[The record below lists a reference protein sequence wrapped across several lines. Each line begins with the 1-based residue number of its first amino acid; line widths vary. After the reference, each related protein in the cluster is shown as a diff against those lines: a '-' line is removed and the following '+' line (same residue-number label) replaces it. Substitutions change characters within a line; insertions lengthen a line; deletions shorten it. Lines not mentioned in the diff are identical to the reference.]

1 MSDNKKQLLNESTV
15 RRFMGLAGIGALSN
29 NFVDE
34 KRLTEETIEIPD
46 VPDVEDATDV
56 EPVMTEQEEDEMPP
70 MPGEMAE
77 PGLEDEMPLP
87 DEEMEMEEEG
97 EVEDVDLSME
107 EAEVLISLGRKL
119 EGELEGEEAELEGEE
134 LMPPEAEA
142 AEAGLPP
149 SPETAM
155 AEALIKKLTSRV
167 SNRIKKEYVV
177 NEVMK
182 RVAGL
187 LKGATSAKRRKK

>member
-34 KRLTEETIEIPD
+34 KQLSEATFEVPDPVDVD
-46 VPDVEDATDV
+46 VPDVGDIV
-56 EPVMTEQEEDEMPP
+56 TEQEEDEMPP

-107 EAEVLISLGRKL
+107 EAEVLISLGRRL

-134 LMPPEAEA
+134 LMPPETEV

-182 RVAGL
+182 RVAGR
-187 LKGATSAKRRKK
+187 LKGATSAKRRKR